1 MSHNQLRIVYFC
13 QSLIRA
19 KQNTNNQPRALGGA
33 LLNPFMSVLYPLKFE
48 TILKDKIW
56 GGQKIER
63 LLGKDGGELPNIGE
77 SWELS
82 GVEGDESTVANGF
95 LEGNSLNELVEVYM
109 GELVGESV
117 YERFGNEFPLLI
129 KFIDAADDLSI
140 QVHPDDKL
148 AKERHNSYGKTEM
161 WYVMQADPGAKLIA
175 GFNGEVDKSTYLK
188 HLEAN
193 TIQQIMGYHEVAP
206 GDVFFMPAG
215 RVHAIG
221 AGILLAEIQQTSD
234 VTYRIYDFD
243 RRDDQGNP
251 RELHTELAMDA
262 IDFKKIERAKTDY
275 KVVPNTA
282 SNVVAS
288 PFFTTNIVVLDKPL
302 ERDYYPVDSFVVY
315 ICVEGAFEIGWGTD
329 KTELVEC
336 GQTVLVPAEI
346 NEVMLTP
353 RPSAKL
359 LEVYID

>member
-1 MSHNQLRIVYFC
+1 
-13 QSLIRA
+13 
-19 KQNTNNQPRALGGA
+19 
-33 LLNPFMSVLYPLKFE
+33 MSVLYPLKFE
-48 TILKDKIW
+48 PILKDKIW
-56 GGQKIER
+56 GGQKLEQ

-82 GVEGDESTVANGF
+82 GVTGDESTVANGF
-95 LEGNSLNELVEVYM
+95 LEGNTLNELVEVYM
-109 GELVGESV
+109 GELVGEAV

-148 AKERHNSYGKTEM
+148 AGERHGSYGKTEM
-161 WYVMQADPGAKLIA
+161 WYVMQADAGARLIA
-175 GFNGEVDKSTYLK
+175 GFNGNVDKPTYLK

-193 TIQQIMGYHEVAP
+193 SLHQIMGYHEVVP

-243 RRDDQGNP
+243 RRDAKGNP

-262 IDFKKIERAKTDY
+262 IDFKKIDHAKADY
-275 KVVPNTA
+275 KASPNVST
-282 SNVVAS
+282 NIVAC
-288 PFFTTNIVVLDKPL
+288 PFFTTNIIVLDKPV
-302 ERDYYPVDSFVVY
+302 ERDYYPVDSFVIY
-315 ICVEGAFEIGWGTD
+315 ICVEGAFEVSWGTD
-329 KTELVEC
+329 KKELVEC
-336 GQTVLVPAEI
+336 GQTVLIPAEI
-346 NEVMLTP
+346 DDVTLIPQKTA
-353 RPSAKL
+353 RI